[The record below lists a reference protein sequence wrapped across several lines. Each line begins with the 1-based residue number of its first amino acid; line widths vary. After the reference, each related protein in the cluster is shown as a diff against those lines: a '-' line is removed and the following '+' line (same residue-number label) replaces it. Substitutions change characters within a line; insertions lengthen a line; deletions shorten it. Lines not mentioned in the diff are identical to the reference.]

1 MLRLHA
7 ELDRA
12 QQEATTGQM
21 ADMGAELGAKAG
33 RLVSFQ
39 GQTKRLEAIVGSN
52 GIVQGR
58 LTATQSALENLA
70 SVATSFR
77 NSLLVDHG
85 DVNSR
90 AATLQAGMD
99 GLRQL
104 TSTLNTNVGDRF
116 LFAGVNSDITPIS
129 SSGQGATASLS
140 AFQAAFGMAAGDP
153 AASAISSGAMKTFL
167 DGDHAA
173 LFDAA
178 HWQANWSSADD
189 AATRS
194 RISPSE
200 LTDSSVSANEPAFRK
215 LAEALSMIANY
226 GGENLSGAAYQALT
240 TKALSVAA
248 DALNGL
254 TQLSARTGALQ
265 QRVETA
271 NTRLNAQI
279 NLLTKQ
285 GDALTG
291 VDPYEAATR
300 VSSLQTQIQ
309 AAYYLTSQL
318 RDLNLFKYL

>member
-12 QQEATTGQM
+12 QQEATSGQM
-21 ADMGAELGAKAG
+21 ADMGAELGARAG

-39 GQTKRLEAIVGSN
+39 GQATRLEAIVSSN
-52 GIVQGR
+52 GMVQGR
-58 LTATQSALENLA
+58 LEATQSVLENLG
-70 SVATSFR
+70 SVVTSFR
-77 NSLLVDHG
+77 NCLLLDHG
-85 DVNSR
+85 DTNSR
-90 AATLQAGMD
+90 AATLQAGLD

-104 TSTLNTNVGDRF
+104 TSTLNTNVGDRY
-116 LFAGVNSDITPIS
+116 LFAGVNSDIKPIAENAT
-129 SSGQGATASLS
+129 GAAASLA
-140 AFQAAFGMAAGDP
+140 AFQSTFGIAVGDP
-153 AASAISSGAMKTFL
+153 AESAISSASMKTFL

-173 LFDAA
+173 LFGAQP
-178 HWQANWSSADD
+178 WQTNWSSADES
-189 AATRS
+189 ATRS

-200 LTDSSVSANEPAFRK
+200 LIDSSVSANEPVFRK
-215 LAEALSMIANY
+215 LAEAFSMIANF
-226 GGENLSGAAYQALT
+226 GGVDLNGEAYQALT

-248 DALNGL
+248 DAIDGL
-254 TQLSARTGALQ
+254 TQLSARTGALEK
-265 QRVETA
+265 RVETA
-271 NTRLNAQI
+271 NARLDAQI
-279 NLLTKQ
+279 TLLTRQ